1 MQIWGFELYE
11 GGLVLLKVSPF
22 KCVMRFGKND
32 KLSPIFIGP
41 VKILIQIRKVA
52 YKLALQPSLAVVHL
66 VFHVSMILKYV
77 LSLNLAVFSQD
88 ISFEEELIAKFD
100 RQV

>member
-11 GGLVLLKVSPF
+11 GGLVWLKVSPF

-66 VFHVSMILKYV
+66 VFYVSMILKYV
-77 LSLNLAVFSQD
+77 LVILMCFHS
-88 ISFEEELIAKFD
+88 I
-100 RQV
+100 